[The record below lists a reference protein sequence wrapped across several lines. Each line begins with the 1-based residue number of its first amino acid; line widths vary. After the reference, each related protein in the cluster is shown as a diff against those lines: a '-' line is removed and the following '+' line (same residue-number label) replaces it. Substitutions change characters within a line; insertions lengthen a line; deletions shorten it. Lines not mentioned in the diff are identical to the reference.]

1 MDTGSNSEDKALR
14 AKLQKLVV
22 ELRETQAKTY
32 ALVEEIDALLGGA
45 AGIGAQLKDAYRQF
59 DAVWGVRY
67 AQGQDGH
74 YVWAYT
80 KDAPQMKRLI
90 KGLGLDEVRTRMARY
105 LTSDDPFYLKA
116 RHPFALFVASI
127 NSHASAARENIE
139 SDAEHTR
146 RRMEEM
152 RQV

>member
-1 MDTGSNSEDKALR
+1 MWRRTVIRKGPMDTGSNSEDKALR

-45 AGIGAQLKDAYRQF
+45 AGIGAQLKAAYLAF
-59 DAVWGVRY
+59 DAVWGGRY
-67 AQGQDGH
+67 APGQTGR

-90 KGLGLDEVRTRMARY
+90 KGIGPDELGR
-105 LTSDDPFYLKA
+105 
-116 RHPFALFVASI
+116 
-127 NSHASAARENIE
+127 
-139 SDAEHTR
+139 
-146 RRMEEM
+146 
-152 RQV
+152 

>member
-1 MDTGSNSEDKALR
+1 MASNGEEKALR

-45 AGIGAQLKDAYRQF
+45 AGIGAQLKAAYLAF
-59 DAVWGVRY
+59 DAVWCSRY
-67 AQGQDGH
+67 APGQTGR
-74 YVWAYT
+74 YVWAYM

-90 KGLGLDEVRTRMARY
+90 KGIGSEELGRRMVRY
-105 LTSDDPFYLKA
+105 LANDDAFYTKA

-127 NSHASAARENIE
+127 NTHASAPFEGAE

-152 RQV
+152 RRV